1 MPGMWS
7 VTFSI
12 QQHTSSRH
20 SISSKVPFLVTP
32 LLPVTSELES
42 SQYLKRL
49 HQPGQAQFLN
59 KEEDADLIDV
69 DRLENE
75 ELILAQAKRNAEKEG
90 VELKSWV
97 GDLASS
103 FYTIEAICGVTFPKD
118 FPSPKFKLLPKCSE
132 SEWST
137 HYPDEKSKVS
147 NFEASTIDSS

>member
-12 QQHTSSRH
+12 IQHTSSRH
-20 SISSKVPFLVTP
+20 SVSSKVPFLVTP
-32 LLPVTSELES
+32 LLPVTSELQN

-49 HQPGQAQFLN
+49 HQPGFSQSQDN
-59 KEEDADLIDV
+59 DDIVDV
-69 DRLENE
+69 DRLDNE

-90 VELKSWV
+90 EELRSWIS
-97 GDLASS
+97 DLASS

-118 FPSPKFKLLPKCSE
+118 LPSPKFKLLPKCSE

-137 HYPDEKSKVS
+137 QYPDEKSKVS
-147 NFEASTIDSS
+147 KIAS